1 MKARLYLSLSLLCA
15 LLIAIVWMPL
25 GRGKALLSEAFAA
38 SLASRENRSS
48 SLELGYGDAGRTDI
62 GGQYTSTTPTSAS
75 GTMDESVHLPLVV
88 RNYQPPASGT
98 PAPTS
103 TPGGATPISTPTPTS
118 TPSSPTPTRTSTPTS
133 TPTSEPLRIYWGSEY
148 ELKYYYN
155 NIGHITNYSASIPF
169 DTTGAAE
176 YVRIT
181 VKIRDTYSEQTK
193 EFYLRGGEN
202 YTLSVYGPAFS
213 PVNVLPKTY
222 YLDVSSPSASD
233 VKTVFLSGLDPYRPP
248 AISNI
253 AISGLPPT
261 PTPTPT
267 STATPTRTP
276 TPTATFG
283 PTPTPGACGI
293 VNCDFELGAVIWS
306 EYSQNGW
313 PLIRHAD
320 DLFLTSPHGGSWAA
334 QLGGWIPEIAY
345 LQQSVVVPSDRPYLG
360 YWYYIYSEDDCGS
373 AFAYVRINGNT
384 VHRHDLCI
392 AESTADWVQNVVN
405 LSAYAGQ
412 TVQLQVRVELAEG
425 TSFSFFWLDD
435 FAFRSTGN

>member
-1 MKARLYLSLSLLCA
+1 
-15 LLIAIVWMPL
+15 
-25 GRGKALLSEAFAA
+25 
-38 SLASRENRSS
+38 
-48 SLELGYGDAGRTDI
+48 
-62 GGQYTSTTPTSAS
+62 
-75 GTMDESVHLPLVV
+75 
-88 RNYQPPASGT
+88 
-98 PAPTS
+98 
-103 TPGGATPISTPTPTS
+103 
-118 TPSSPTPTRTSTPTS
+118 
-133 TPTSEPLRIYWGSEY
+133 
-148 ELKYYYN
+148 
-155 NIGHITNYSASIPF
+155 
-169 DTTGAAE
+169 
-176 YVRIT
+176 VRIT
-181 VKIRDTYSEQTK
+181 AKIRDTYSELTK

-261 PTPTPT
+261 PTPTST
-267 STATPTRTP
+267 STKTPTRTP
-276 TPTATFG
+276 SPTATFG

-313 PLIRHAD
+313 PLIMHAD
-320 DLFLTSPHGGSWAA
+320 DLPVAPHSGSWAA
-334 QLGGWIPEIAY
+334 WLGGGGSEIAY
-345 LQQSVVVPSDRPYLG
+345 LQQSLVVPTDRPYLG
-360 YWYYIYSEDDCGS
+360 YWYYIDSEDDCGS

-384 VHRHDLCI
+384 VHQHNLC
-392 AESTADWVQNVVN
+392 ADENTADWAQNVVN

-412 TVQLQVRVELAEG
+412 TVQLQVRVELTED
-425 TSFSFFWLDD
+425 TFYSNLLLDD